1 MLNSLS
7 TFTSVLHNDTF
18 VSTWSN
24 GILITKLM
32 FENTKSILKWLS
44 FFFFFNCMRSHYLPD

>member
-32 FENTKSILKWLS
+32 FENTKSILKWL
-44 FFFFFNCMRSHYLPD
+44 FFFF